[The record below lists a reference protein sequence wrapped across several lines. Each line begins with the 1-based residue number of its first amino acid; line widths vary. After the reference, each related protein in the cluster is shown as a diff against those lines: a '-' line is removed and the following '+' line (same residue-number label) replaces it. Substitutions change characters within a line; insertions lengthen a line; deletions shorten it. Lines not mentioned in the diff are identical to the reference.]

1 MSNRNDL
8 PVKKEGAT
16 CCELQDMAY
25 SQSGISGNPALHQED
40 QPRRQLRGK
49 GLYFFFSTP
58 FFTLCRLKK
67 SRYSGTFWE
76 FGENSY
82 SPASPLEILY
92 VKFST
97 DYKINFVFIFL
108 Q

>member
-58 FFTLCRLKK
+58 FFTLCRLKNRGILELFGSLVKTLIPLPVLLK
-67 SRYSGTFWE
+67 SFM
-76 FGENSY
+76 
-82 SPASPLEILY
+82 
-92 VKFST
+92 
-97 DYKINFVFIFL
+97 
-108 Q
+108 